1 VLVIQHHPGKG
12 TERRGPKKRKILTRV
27 PVPASPTFSLGLAPF
42 RMREMKT
49 VTPG

>member
-1 VLVIQHHPGKG
+1 MIQRHTGKG
-12 TERRGPKKRKILTRV
+12 PEQRGTNKRKILTRV
-27 PVPASPTFSLGLAPF
+27 PVPFTLTFLLGPAPF